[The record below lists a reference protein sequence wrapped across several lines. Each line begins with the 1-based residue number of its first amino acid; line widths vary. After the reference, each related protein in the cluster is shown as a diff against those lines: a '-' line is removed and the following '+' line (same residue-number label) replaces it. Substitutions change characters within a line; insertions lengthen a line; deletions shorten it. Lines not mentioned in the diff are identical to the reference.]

1 MENQILE
8 RLGAIERNSLL
19 AAKSVLTLEEASLY
33 TGLSKAYLYRLT
45 SAKEIPDYRPNGKLC
60 YFDKA
65 ELNVWLHRNRVST
78 KEEAES
84 KAALY
89 NLKKEATV

>member
-33 TGLSKAYLYRLT
+33 TGLSKAYLYRLRRYPT
-45 SAKEIPDYRPNGKLC
+45 IDQTANFAIL
-60 YFDKA
+60 
-65 ELNVWLHRNRVST
+65 T
-78 KEEAES
+78 KRSLMYGCIE
-84 KAALY
+84 
-89 NLKKEATV
+89 TG

>member
-19 AAKSVLTLEEASLY
+19 APKSVLTLEEASLY

-45 SAKEIPDYRPNGKLC
+45 SAKEIPYYRPNGKLC

-89 NLKKEATV
+89 NLKKEATA

>member
-1 MENQILE
+1 ME

-45 SAKEIPDYRPNGKLC
+45 SAKEIPYYRPNGKLC

-65 ELNVWLHRNRVST
+65 ELNVGMLVNQ
-78 KEEAES
+78 S
-84 KAALY
+84 K
-89 NLKKEATV
+89 TT